1 VSQTFVLRHHRY
13 SNRAH
18 RNVTLKIV
26 VAKKSG
32 EHNHELRILMHLKKS
47 SDSSHPGHKHVLHLL
62 DFFYLDGPNG
72 RHLCLVSDV
81 LGPNTSSVAECCKP
95 DYRLDGCLGRDIS
108 TQLLLAV
115 DYIHLSGIVHGG
127 EPTTFPCESNYS
139 L

>member
-1 VSQTFVLRHHRY
+1 
-13 SNRAH
+13 
-18 RNVTLKIV
+18 
-26 VAKKSG
+26 
-32 EHNHELRILMHLKKS
+32 MHLKKS